1 MADSLLE
8 LDGLEKSFGAVHALR
23 GVSLQLDRGEVL
35 GLIGE
40 NGAGKSTLMNVLAGV
55 YRPDRG
61 DMRLGSH
68 EYSPTSPLEG
78 LRVGIAAIYQ
88 ELSLAPH
95 LSVEANI
102 TLGRE
107 TRQHGLLRSQ
117 RSRVGEVLA
126 MLGHTDIDPSV
137 LVGEL
142 TIGRQQIVE
151 IARALFA
158 DARIV
163 IMDEPTSAL
172 SVADASNL
180 FRIVARLRDRGV
192 AFVFVSH
199 FLEEVRRICDRFA
212 VLRDG
217 QAVAGGL
224 TEDTTDQEL
233 IEHMVG
239 REVGDLYPES
249 QRRLGDVIV
258 RVRELSGLAGY
269 PSGADLTVR
278 RGEILGLA
286 GLVGAGRSKT
296 LRTLF
301 GLNPAMSGR
310 LTIAGRPAV
319 NVRYLTPTGAL
330 GEGVDLLSEDRQ
342 AEGLALGLSIS
353 DNVTLS
359 GLRRYSRWGLLDRG
373 GERAAADEW
382 VGRLGIKAASTGEP
396 VDNLSGGN
404 QQRVCLA
411 RLLHRDAD
419 VLLMDEPT
427 RGIDIATKAQVYRQ
441 MHELADSGK
450 AILMTSSYL
459 PELFGV
465 CDTLAVVH
473 RGLVSEPRPVAGWTT
488 EEVMQ
493 FATSGNGRTH
503 SPAADSRPG

>member
-199 FLEEVRRICDRFA
+199 FLEEVR
-212 VLRDG
+212 
-217 QAVAGGL
+217 
-224 TEDTTDQEL
+224 
-233 IEHMVG
+233 
-239 REVGDLYPES
+239 
-249 QRRLGDVIV
+249 
-258 RVRELSGLAGY
+258 
-269 PSGADLTVR
+269 
-278 RGEILGLA
+278 
-286 GLVGAGRSKT
+286 
-296 LRTLF
+296 
-301 GLNPAMSGR
+301 
-310 LTIAGRPAV
+310 
-319 NVRYLTPTGAL
+319 
-330 GEGVDLLSEDRQ
+330 
-342 AEGLALGLSIS
+342 
-353 DNVTLS
+353 
-359 GLRRYSRWGLLDRG
+359 
-373 GERAAADEW
+373 
-382 VGRLGIKAASTGEP
+382 
-396 VDNLSGGN
+396 
-404 QQRVCLA
+404 
-411 RLLHRDAD
+411 
-419 VLLMDEPT
+419 
-427 RGIDIATKAQVYRQ
+427 
-441 MHELADSGK
+441 
-450 AILMTSSYL
+450 
-459 PELFGV
+459 
-465 CDTLAVVH
+465 
-473 RGLVSEPRPVAGWTT
+473 
-488 EEVMQ
+488 
-493 FATSGNGRTH
+493 
-503 SPAADSRPG
+503 